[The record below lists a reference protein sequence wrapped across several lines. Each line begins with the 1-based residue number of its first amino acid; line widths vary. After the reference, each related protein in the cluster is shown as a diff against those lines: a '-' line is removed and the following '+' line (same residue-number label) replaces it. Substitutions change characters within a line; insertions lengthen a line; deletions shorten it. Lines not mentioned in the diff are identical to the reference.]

1 MVNGLHGQV
10 GLDVLS
16 AVVVENGQGQSR
28 VPIQR
33 LLMAVKRV

>member
-1 MVNGLHGQV
+1 MVIGLHGQV

-16 AVVVENGQGQSR
+16 AVVVENGQGQNGAL
-28 VPIQR
+28 IQR